1 MSYAALFSGCIRGI
15 SLSCESIKLDINESP
30 IHQASIATIVENRT
44 VDKLLF
50 RKIESIVC
58 FFCKDKSW
66 FEGACSRESPARSAL
81 TLVLNSSNSSCSN
94 PVNINF
100 NIRNWVL
107 SCLINNRLFN
117 DEIEVN
123 GSKFFLSKISED
135 SNTQISRFIILND
148 LEIFSKNLHSVN
160 FHISTRKFQAIFWL
174 VRQPLSNDV
183 FSYLDIRRSLEIRL
197 EYKQKCCT
205 TKQQDAS

>member
-58 FFCKDKSW
+58 LFCKDKSW
-66 FEGACSRESPARSAL
+66 FEWAGGRESPARSTL
-81 TLVLNSSNSSCSN
+81 TLIFNSSNCSCSN

-117 DEIEVN
+117 DEIEV
-123 GSKFFLSKISED
+123 SCSEFFLSKMSEWG
-135 SNTQISRFIILND
+135 NTQISGWIILNG
-148 LEIFSKNLHSVN
+148 LEVLSENLHSVN
-160 FHISTRKFQAIFWL
+160 FRISARKFQAIFWL
-174 VRQPLSNDV
+174 VRQPLSNDI
-183 FSYLDIRRSLEIRL
+183 FTYLDIRRSLEIRL